1 MSIFPF
7 FENTTSTDEEL
18 PLYKEIAWDFVNNK
32 PIIENGDF
40 KFVTGIEAVKSWIY
54 RTIQTERYKHEI
66 YSWNHA
72 SELNSLIGKPF
83 NSLNKAEAERIV
95 RDSIIVNPYIT
106 DLEVTDIQFIDSKI
120 TIELTVQTVYG
131 SSREVLSV

>member
-7 FENTTSTDEEL
+7 FENTTVTNEEL
-18 PLYKEIAWDFVNNK
+18 PLYKDIAWDFENNK
-32 PIIENGDF
+32 PILENGDF

-66 YSWNHA
+66 YTWNHA
-72 SELNSLIGKPF
+72 SELNSLIGKQF

-95 RDSIIVNPYIT
+95 KESILVNPYIT
-106 DLEVTDIQFIDSKI
+106 DLEVIDINFLDSKI
-120 TIELTVQTVYG
+120 TIEFIVQTVYG